1 MGAIKTMMAAEKA
14 GVKRYIMLSSMLS
27 LDINSWSDD
36 GDGGGGD
43 GANGAPVDFASILHS
58 YLHSP
63 IF

>member
-1 MGAIKTMMAAEKA
+1 MTTK
-14 GVKRYIMLSSMLS
+14 SSNLVV
-27 LDINSWSDD
+27 SDD
-36 GDGGGGD
+36 DDGGGGD